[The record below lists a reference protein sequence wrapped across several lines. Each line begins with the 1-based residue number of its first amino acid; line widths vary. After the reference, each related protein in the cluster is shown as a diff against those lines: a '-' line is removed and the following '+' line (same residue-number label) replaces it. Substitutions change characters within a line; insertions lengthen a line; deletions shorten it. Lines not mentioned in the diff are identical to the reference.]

1 MSAPVS
7 EHAEPF
13 VAPTSVG
20 RAIER
25 SALPVL
31 ESIDRALSRLEERGD
46 NLGELKELL
55 QVLRVTML
63 LEVGFDDMGRAAVD
77 PGSRRAAAALLDRAR
92 TMDTQRFAGMMNPL
106 KARLDL
112 ANSKY
117 PTEMLAGYMKQQP
130 FASLF
135 LSPEDPGK

>member
-13 VAPTSVG
+13 FSPTSIG
-20 RAIER
+20 KAIER

-31 ESIDRALSRLEERGD
+31 ESIERALFRLEERGD

-55 QVLRVTML
+55 QVLRITML
-63 LEVGFDDMGRAAVD
+63 LEVGIDDMNRAAVD

-92 TMDTQRFAGMMNPL
+92 TMDTQRFAGTMNPL

-117 PTEMLAGYMKQQP
+117 LTEMLAGYMKQQP